1 VSSRWGRAATERCY
15 ERRQRANRRRHHSAG
30 CAAPFAKL
38 SLAALVVCT
47 FAFAGCGRAIA
58 ADAPAGTGKQVYDK
72 WCAPCHAPGPLY
84 PGTIA
89 LAALYKGS
97 KPAAL
102 VDRTDLT
109 PVVVKQFVR
118 RGVSVMPFF
127 RKTEISDAELD
138 ALAAYLSRGK
148 P

>member
-1 VSSRWGRAATERCY
+1 VSACRGEAAADRA
-15 ERRQRANRRRHHSAG
+15 G
-30 CAAPFAKL
+30 PFAKL
-38 SLAALVVCT
+38 GSTALIVCA
-47 FAFAGCGRAIA
+47 FAFAGCGLATA

-72 WCAPCHAPGPLY
+72 WCAPCHAPGPQY

-102 VDRTDLT
+102 ADRTDLT

-148 P
+148 S

>member
-1 VSSRWGRAATERCY
+1 VSARQDAAAAGRAGT
-15 ERRQRANRRRHHSAG
+15 
-30 CAAPFAKL
+30 FAKL
-38 SLAALVVCT
+38 GSAALLACV
-47 FAFAGCGRAIA
+47 FAFAGCGQAEA
-58 ADAPAGTGKQVYDK
+58 ADAPAGRGKQVYDK
-72 WCAPCHAPGPLY
+72 WCEPCHARGSQY
-84 PGTIA
+84 PGTTA

>member
-1 VSSRWGRAATERCY
+1 VSARRDGTPAGRAAGEREAA
-15 ERRQRANRRRHHSAG
+15 ER
-30 CAAPFAKL
+30 AAPIAKVL
-38 SLAALVVCT
+38 RATWAACA
-47 FAFAGCGRAIA
+47 FAFVACGPALA
-58 ADAPAGTGKQVYDK
+58 ADAPAGAGKLVYEK
-72 WCAPCHAPGPLY
+72 WCEPCHAPGPQY

-97 KPAAL
+97 KPAVL
-102 VDRTDLT
+102 VERTDLS
-109 PVVVKQFVR
+109 PLIVKQFVR

-138 ALAAYLSRGK
+138 ALAAWLSRGK